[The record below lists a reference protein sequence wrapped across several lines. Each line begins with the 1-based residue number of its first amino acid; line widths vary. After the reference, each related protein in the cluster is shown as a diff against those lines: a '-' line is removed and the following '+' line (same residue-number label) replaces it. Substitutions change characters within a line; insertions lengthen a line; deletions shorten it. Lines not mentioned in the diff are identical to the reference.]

1 MRRLRVSSLS
11 RPGGRLV
18 RPGIWLDRVSHVIR
32 VTTQVSCGMD
42 GCTHYLV
49 LRIPIRR
56 GWPSNRR
63 QKAPVIRN
71 YELTVTPIIKA
82 LGTVIGSGEYRE
94 IKKAIDRILRD

>member
-49 LRIPIRR
+49 LRLPIRR
-56 GWPSNRR
+56 GWPTDRR
-63 QKAPVIRN
+63 HKAPVVPN
-71 YELTVTPIIKA
+71 YELAVAPVIEA
-82 LGTVIGSGEYRE
+82 LGTVISPGECRE
-94 IKKAIDRILRD
+94 ISKALTKILHD

>member
-1 MRRLRVSSLS
+1 M
-11 RPGGRLV
+11 

-56 GWPSNRR
+56 GWPADRR
-63 QKAPVIRN
+63 HKAPVIAN
-71 YELTVTPIIKA
+71 YDLAVAPVIEA
-82 LGTVIGSGEYRE
+82 LGTVISPSEYRE
-94 IKKAIDRILRD
+94 IRRAVSGILRD